1 MNDFKE
7 IAKLAK
13 KRRDK
18 INGLYHFL
26 ESEEKNEFLEGLLKS
41 SGLEYEKSALLAILR
56 RLVDLKEENLVK
68 ELEKRG
74 VKEEKITKIKHALY
88 EEVRKFYEREH
99 KEFIE
104 EVKEKR
110 LLNDFYQA
118 LIEGVHSVG
127 LVINDFEI
135 VWTKEIIE
143 KNNKMLKSSFANL
156 EDALEFLRQNK
167 LYQIDRLGEICERS
181 YGVIVKIGSLWRF
194 VPYARF
200 FENEILRLEFAFE
213 SMIEKLRVFAQN
225 EEEFAY
231 IEYFE
236 KLKNAFCEK
245 ENERV
250 IAAWQEAEF
259 AWMRV
264 KSPLQVGHPLE
275 YYEDQYTHAVALEWD
290 IRLSDASEFNGQEFA
305 QNIKK
310 TFLRIYENIGIEDEN
325 LRKEVCENIDKTQLY
340 ICLPMIYYGAE
351 LKGLFSAQ
359 VVPNDEFVSSKA
371 GKKIFAFLNFVY
383 ENSKTKP
390 FMKMASEIFDKEFLT
405 YGRDILFYNEKL
417 WKRIYEISTIG
428 HEYGH
433 IFFIAKDSEKLMNQS
448 GFFKNIEEYKATCG
462 GLVNFFYHEEEEL
475 KMPVFHELIK
485 RAVGLIAWQKVE
497 EVKAYYTEGLIH
509 LCLLF
514 QSGVLEFK
522 QENLKIDFSTQAYE
536 AFKKLCLQTY
546 HALAKHYALRL
557 DAKEF
562 LDIFCILENEVFL
575 PKHNECREFVK
586 FYYALYEK
594 IGNELDESGEFERYT
609 RKNDKK

>member
-7 IAKLAK
+7 VARLAK
-13 KRRDK
+13 RRKDS
-18 INGLYHFL
+18 INQLYRFL
-26 ESEEKNEFLEGLLKS
+26 DSEEKNEFLEKLLKI
-41 SGLEYEKSALLAILR
+41 SGLEYEKSTLLAILR

-74 VKEEKITKIKHALY
+74 IREEKITLIKHALY

-99 KEFIE
+99 GEFIE
-104 EVKEKR
+104 EIKERK
-110 LLNDFYQA
+110 LLNEFYQV
-118 LIEGVHSVG
+118 LVEGVHSIG
-127 LVINDFEI
+127 LVMNDFEV

-143 KNNKMLKSSFANL
+143 KNNKMLSSTFANL
-156 EDALEFLRQNK
+156 EEALSFLRKNK
-167 LYQIDRLGEICERS
+167 LYQVDSFGEICERS
-181 YGVIVKIGSLWRF
+181 YGVLVKIGSLWRF

-213 SMIEKLRVFAQN
+213 KMIEKLRTLAQN
-225 EEEFAY
+225 EEEIAY
-231 IEYFE
+231 VEYFE

-245 ENERV
+245 EDEKV
-250 IAAWQEAEF
+250 IGAWQEAEF

-275 YYEDQYTHAVALEWD
+275 YYEDNYTHAVALEWD
-290 IRLSDASEFNGQEFA
+290 IRLNDENAFDGAEFSK
-305 QNIKK
+305 NIKQS
-310 TFLRIYENIGIEDEN
+310 FLKVYESIGIEDEN
-325 LRKEVCENIDKTQLY
+325 LKNEVCENIAKIQLY

-359 VVPNDEFVSSKA
+359 VVPNDEFVSAKV

-390 FMKMASEIFDKEFLT
+390 FMRIASEVFDKEFLT

-433 IFFIAKDSEKLMNQS
+433 IFFIAKDSEKTMNQS

-462 GLVNFFYHEEEEL
+462 GLINFFYHEEDEL
-475 KMPVFHELIK
+475 RLPVFQELIK

-514 QSGVLEFK
+514 QSSVLEFK
-522 QENLKIDFSTQAYE
+522 EGKLKVHFNLDSYE
-536 AFKKLCLQTY
+536 SFKKLCLQTY
-546 HALAKHYALRL
+546 YALAKHYALRL

-562 LDIFCILENEVFL
+562 LDIFCILENGIFL
-575 PKHNECREFVK
+575 PKHKECKEFVE
-586 FYYALYEK
+586 FYHKLYEE

-609 RKNDKK
+609 KIK

>member
-26 ESEEKNEFLEGLLKS
+26 ESEEKNEFLEELLKS

-118 LIEGVHSVG
+118 LVEGVHSVG

-156 EDALEFLRQNK
+156 EDALEFLRKNK
-167 LYQIDRLGEICERS
+167 LYQVDNFGEICERS

-213 SMIEKLRVFAQN
+213 SMIEKLKSLAQN

-245 ENERV
+245 EDERV
-250 IAAWQEAEF
+250 IAAWQETEF

-290 IRLSDASEFNGQEFA
+290 IRLSN
-305 QNIKK
+305 
-310 TFLRIYENIGIEDEN
+310 
-325 LRKEVCENIDKTQLY
+325 
-340 ICLPMIYYGAE
+340 
-351 LKGLFSAQ
+351 
-359 VVPNDEFVSSKA
+359 
-371 GKKIFAFLNFVY
+371 
-383 ENSKTKP
+383 
-390 FMKMASEIFDKEFLT
+390 ASEIQWT
-405 YGRDILFYNEKL
+405 
-417 WKRIYEISTIG
+417 RIC
-428 HEYGH
+428 
-433 IFFIAKDSEKLMNQS
+433 AK
-448 GFFKNIEEYKATCG
+448 Y
-462 GLVNFFYHEEEEL
+462 
-475 KMPVFHELIK
+475 
-485 RAVGLIAWQKVE
+485 
-497 EVKAYYTEGLIH
+497 
-509 LCLLF
+509 
-514 QSGVLEFK
+514 
-522 QENLKIDFSTQAYE
+522 
-536 AFKKLCLQTY
+536 
-546 HALAKHYALRL
+546 
-557 DAKEF
+557 
-562 LDIFCILENEVFL
+562 
-575 PKHNECREFVK
+575 
-586 FYYALYEK
+586 
-594 IGNELDESGEFERYT
+594 
-609 RKNDKK
+609 